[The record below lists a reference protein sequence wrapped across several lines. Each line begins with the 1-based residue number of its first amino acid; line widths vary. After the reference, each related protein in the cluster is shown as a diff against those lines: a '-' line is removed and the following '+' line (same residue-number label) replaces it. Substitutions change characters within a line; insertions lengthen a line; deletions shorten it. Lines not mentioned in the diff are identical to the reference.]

1 MEESKYGDGP
11 VGLWQDPDFPPS
23 KESIG
28 ELNGDDVPD
37 IVWLRPFVFWEI
49 NRQIRAQTSKWYG
62 IYSMA
67 KLAWR
72 TGASQSVLVQCL
84 SERLGRTAL
93 HYAIRRG
100 DYSCVQMLLKNGA
113 NITIKDSSGTS
124 GKDLCANFTE
134 LKDLLRSN
142 NVLSL
147 KQSSLTDKKDLEK
160 DAAPPRYV
168 ERLTKTAA
176 SEFFG

>member
-1 MEESKYGDGP
+1 MIEKTNR
-11 VGLWQDPDFPPS
+11 
-23 KESIG
+23 K
-28 ELNGDDVPD
+28 
-37 IVWLRPFVFWEI
+37 EI

-147 KQSSLTDKKDLEK
+147 KQNSLTDKKDLEK

>member
-1 MEESKYGDGP
+1 
-11 VGLWQDPDFPPS
+11 
-23 KESIG
+23 
-28 ELNGDDVPD
+28 
-37 IVWLRPFVFWEI
+37 
-49 NRQIRAQTSKWYG
+49 
-62 IYSMA
+62 MA
-67 KLAWR
+67 KLMWR
-72 TGASQSVLVQCL
+72 TGASQSVLIQCL

-100 DYSCVQMLLKNGA
+100 DYSCVRMLLKNGA
-113 NITIKDSSGTS
+113 DITIKDSSGTN

-147 KQSSLTDKKDLEK
+147 KQSSLTHEQDLDENGVS
-160 DAAPPRYV
+160 PPRFV